1 MGIQKN
7 FVVKNG
13 IEVNENLIFAD
24 KNTNKVGIGT
34 TVTSTSQKLQVNGG
48 IGATSIVLTGVGTI
62 PTIYSDNLY
71 SNIGIVTTL
80 SGTTL
85 SYTSANINSG
95 IITNASGTNLN
106 YSGIATVGSL
116 SIGST
121 QVISSGRELQNI
133 VSLDAT
139 TTATIEAAIASGPNT
154 FTDLVVTGVSTL
166 GVTGITTLNVT
177 GIATFSNVDINGG
190 DIEVSNVDTTDLN
203 VTGIATFS
211 NVDINGGDIE
221 VSNVDTTDL
230 YVSGISTLGTVLVS
244 SGIITAASGIVTY
257 YGDGTNL
264 SLAGNPDLVAA
275 TGIGIGTTGG
285 LVGYGITFLDLK
297 GAGVSTTFYDNSVG
311 IATIF
316 FEGGGGGGGGAIGI
330 GSTFPGTPLSVLPAP
345 ANGDLFFHIDYGR
358 TFIYYDEVIL
368 GVGSSAFWVDSSP
381 FNIGII
387 TAIYGGVA
395 FSDGTAGTPS
405 WYFEDD
411 VTTGVFSPVNGE
423 LTFVSTG
430 SSVLNIN
437 SSGVI
442 VTGVTTSTKA
452 NIGAATTFP
461 EDLVVQGD
469 ARVTGILTV
478 GTSSIILDGT
488 TDIITVGS
496 GATING
502 SNGNVVFAGSITASS
517 FSGDGSGLTGAGSTV
532 ADDTSTNSTFY
543 PVFTET
549 TSGTITA
556 SKVSTTKL
564 TFNPSTGTL
573 TATDLNSSS
582 DISLKENVQ
591 TVENAV
597 ETVNSLRGVKF
608 DWKEDGRTSYGVIA
622 QELEE
627 VLPELV
633 SSGDLKTVNY
643 NGLIGVLIQAVK
655 ELSAEVEDLKN
666 KLS

>member
-121 QVISSGRELQNI
+121 QVISSGGELQNI

-166 GVTGITTLNVT
+166 GVTGITT
-177 GIATFSNVDINGG
+177 
-190 DIEVSNVDTTDLN
+190 LN

-330 GSTFPGTPLSVLPAP
+330 GSTFPGTPLSVALPP
-345 ANGDLFFHIDYGR
+345 SNGDLFFHIDYGR

>member
-1 MGIQKN
+1 MAVQKN

-24 KNTNKVGIGT
+24 NTANKVGIGT
-34 TVTSTSQKLQVNGG
+34 TITPEKLQVNGG
-48 IGATSIVLTGVGTI
+48 IGATSIVLSGVGTI
-62 PTIYSDNLY
+62 PISFSNI
-71 SNIGIVTTL
+71 SNIGDAYIVSGVVTSITGTALTYTNADIGTL
-80 SGTTL
+80 SADVGYVVSGVVTNLTGTISTI
-85 SYTSANINSG
+85 TNINTTNLVG
-95 IITNASGTNLN
+95 TIGTFTTVDITNLSVDNAYVISGVVTNLT
-106 YSGIATVGSL
+106 GTA
-116 SIGST
+116 
-121 QVISSGRELQNI
+121 
-133 VSLDAT
+133 
-139 TTATIEAAIASGPNT
+139 ATIGTVEI
-154 FTDLVVTGVSTL
+154 
-166 GVTGITTLNVT
+166 
-177 GIATFSNVDINGG
+177 
-190 DIEVSNVDTTDLN
+190 
-203 VTGIATFS
+203 
-211 NVDINGGDIE
+211 
-221 VSNVDTTDL
+221 
-230 YVSGISTLGTVLVS
+230 VSGIVTAT
-244 SGIITAASGIVTY
+244 SGVVTY
-257 YGDGTNL
+257 YGDGRYLDL
-264 SLAGNPDLVAA
+264 SNNSSA
-275 TGIGIGTTGG
+275 GIGIATAGG
-285 LVGYGITFLDLK
+285 ALGYGVTFLNFF
-297 GAGVSTTFYDNSVG
+297 GAGVSTSFYDSSVG

-316 FEGGGGGGGGAIGI
+316 FQGGGGGGGGGAIGI
-330 GSTFPGTPLSVLPAP
+330 GSTFPGTPLSIDPVPS
-345 ANGDLFFHIDYGR
+345 NGDLFFHIDYGR

-368 GVGSSAFWVDSSP
+368 GVGSSAFWIDSSP

-387 TAIYGGVA
+387 TAIYGGVS
-395 FSDGTAGTPS
+395 FSDGSASSPS
-405 WYFEDD
+405 WYFEGDS
-411 VTTGVFSPVNGE
+411 TTGVFSPVNGE

-478 GTSSIILDGT
+478 GTSSIILDGN
-488 TDIITVGS
+488 TDVITVGS

-502 SNGNVVFAGSITASS
+502 SNGNAVFAGSITASS

-532 ADDTSTNSTFY
+532 ADDTTTNSTFY
-543 PVFTET
+543 PVFTAT
-549 TSGTITA
+549 TTGTITA

-582 DISLKENVQ
+582 DASLKENIE
-591 TVENAV
+591 TIENAID
-597 ETVNSLRGVKF
+597 TVNDLRGVKF

-622 QELEE
+622 QELEN

-633 SSGDLKTVNY
+633 SSGELKTVNY
-643 NGLIGVLIQAVK
+643 NGIIGVLIEAVK

>member
-1 MGIQKN
+1 MAVQKN

-24 KNTNKVGIGT
+24 NTANKVGIGT
-34 TVTSTSQKLQVNGG
+34 TITPEKLQVNGG
-48 IGATSIVLTGVGTI
+48 IGATSIVLSGVGTI
-62 PTIYSDNLY
+62 PISFSNI
-71 SNIGIVTTL
+71 SNIGDAYIVSGVVTSITGTALTYTNADIGTL
-80 SGTTL
+80 SADVGYVVSGVVTNLTGTISTI
-85 SYTSANINSG
+85 TNINTTNLVG
-95 IITNASGTNLN
+95 TIGTFTTVDITNLSVDNAYVISGVVTNLT
-106 YSGIATVGSL
+106 GTA
-116 SIGST
+116 
-121 QVISSGRELQNI
+121 
-133 VSLDAT
+133 
-139 TTATIEAAIASGPNT
+139 ATIGTVEI
-154 FTDLVVTGVSTL
+154 
-166 GVTGITTLNVT
+166 
-177 GIATFSNVDINGG
+177 
-190 DIEVSNVDTTDLN
+190 
-203 VTGIATFS
+203 
-211 NVDINGGDIE
+211 
-221 VSNVDTTDL
+221 
-230 YVSGISTLGTVLVS
+230 VSGIVTAT
-244 SGIITAASGIVTY
+244 SGVVTY
-257 YGDGTNL
+257 YGDGRYLDL
-264 SLAGNPDLVAA
+264 SNNSSA
-275 TGIGIGTTGG
+275 GIGIATAGG
-285 LVGYGITFLDLK
+285 ALGYGVTFLNFF
-297 GAGVSTTFYDNSVG
+297 GAGVSTSFYDSSVG

-316 FEGGGGGGGGAIGI
+316 FQGGGGGGGGGAIGI
-330 GSTFPGTPLSVLPAP
+330 GSTFPGTPLSIDPVPS
-345 ANGDLFFHIDYGR
+345 NGDLFFHIDYGR

-368 GVGSSAFWVDSSP
+368 GVGSSAFWIDSSP

-387 TAIYGGVA
+387 TAIYGGVS
-395 FSDGTAGTPS
+395 FSDGSASSPS
-405 WYFEDD
+405 WYFEGDS
-411 VTTGVFSPVNGE
+411 TTGVFSPVNGE

-478 GTSSIILDGT
+478 STKANIGAATTFPEDLVVQGDARVTGILTVGTSSIILDGN
-488 TDIITVGS
+488 TDVITVGS

-502 SNGNVVFAGSITASS
+502 SNGNAVFAGSITASS

-532 ADDTSTNSTFY
+532 ADDTTTNSTFY
-543 PVFTET
+543 PVFTAT
-549 TSGTITA
+549 TTGTITA

-582 DISLKENVQ
+582 DASLKENIE
-591 TVENAV
+591 TIENAID
-597 ETVNSLRGVKF
+597 TVNDLRGVKF

-622 QELEE
+622 QELEN

-633 SSGDLKTVNY
+633 SSGELKTVNY
-643 NGLIGVLIQAVK
+643 NGIIGVLIEAVK